1 LATGEGKAGRMAVR
15 VGYLWAAEAAIALMF
30 VLPHEL
36 AWKLGILIVAAAGV
50 TLVLMIPRLTVA
62 AGLTGVV
69 VLLVV
74 GVISASQVPGLAQ
87 VVEAKDSVVSWKAR
101 QSNVAACDRRL
112 QTAVLSGDL
121 AQLEAL
127 NAHCTRFSQNAWFW

>member
-1 LATGEGKAGRMAVR
+1 MSAR
-15 VGYLWAAEAAIALMF
+15 VGYLWAAEAAIALML

-36 AWKLGILIVAAAGV
+36 AWKLGVLIVAATGAA
-50 TLVLMIPRLTVA
+50 VLMMSPRVTIA
-62 AGLTGVV
+62 TGLTGVV

-74 GVISASQVPGLAQ
+74 GVLSVSEVPGLAQ
-87 VVEAKDSVVSWKAR
+87 VVEAKNSLVSWKKR
-101 QSNVAACDRRL
+101 QSKVAVCDRRL
-112 QTAVLSGDL
+112 QNAVLSGDL

>member
-36 AWKLGILIVAAAGV
+36 ASKLGVLIVAAAGV
-50 TLVLMIPRLTVA
+50 ALVLMIPRLTIA
-62 AGLTGVV
+62 AGLTAVV

-74 GVISASQVPGLAQ
+74 GVISASEVPGLAQ
-87 VVEAKDSVVSWKAR
+87 AVEAKNSLVSWKDR
-101 QSNVAACDRRL
+101 QSHVAACDLRL
-112 QTAVLSGDL
+112 QAAAEAGDV
-121 AQLEAL
+121 ARFEAL
-127 NAHCTRFSQNAWFW
+127 NAHCARFSQNAWFW